1 MDGCVVRLHDV
12 CFNGGLSAHPI
23 IINFYRLFQTR
34 DAPAILPMIRN
45 EDVLRAVVA
54 LLDTSLP
61 DVGPRD
67 VHETVHY
74 PGMRTII
81 LSRDHVDVLEDYR
94 GRASGNKGTHLSPV
108 SSKTTDRAESKHKL
122 LTELY
127 SDSEESSEE
136 TSEETLEEET
146 SDRWSWER
154 FCEGLQEFVDGARE
168 RKERRAVQGKDG
180 KISPSAV
187 GVESLIVAAAC
198 YEVKILSTGETVLQ
212 LSLLAVRKR
221 YRHLGIGSYIIELLK
236 TQSVVGRYDAL
247 VAHVDMGAIGF
258 FKRHELTDD
267 LLLNDKF
274 KELNDDWTNSIL
286 MSYLPPFTTDLEMRN
301 PLFSLSLQDLEMEMN
316 MARSQALC
324 AYQQQVVCVT
334 RLLKEVKTLREQ
346 LGVQHEEV
354 ERLNC
359 KVEHEK
365 RKRQDIESRFLM
377 YRLKSAQK
385 LLDSND
391 SDSDDHKQTEQED
404 SNPGTQEQE
413 GAQSEEPFLQTPEGA
428 GGS

>member
-1 MDGCVVRLHDV
+1 MEGCVVRLHNV
-12 CFNGGLSAHPI
+12 CFNGDLSAHPI
-23 IINFYRLFQTR
+23 VVNFNQLFQTR

-61 DVGPRD
+61 DVGPRNI
-67 VHETVHY
+67 HETVDY
-74 PGMRTII
+74 PGIRTII

-94 GRASGNKGTHLSPV
+94 GRASRNKGTHFSAV
-108 SSKTTDRAESKHKL
+108 SCKTTDRAESKHKL
-122 LTELY
+122 LAELY
-127 SDSEESSEE
+127 SDSEESLEE
-136 TSEETLEEET
+136 TSEETLEVET

-168 RKERRAVQGKDG
+168 RKERRAIQGKDG
-180 KISPSAV
+180 KIPPSAI

-198 YEVKILSTGETVLQ
+198 YEVKLLSTGDTVLQ

-236 TQSVVGRYDAL
+236 TQSIIGQYDAL
-247 VAHVDMGAIGF
+247 VAHVDMGAIDF
-258 FKRHELTDD
+258 FKCHDLTDD

-301 PLFSLSLQDLEMEMN
+301 PVFSLSLRELEMDMN

-334 RLLKEVKTLREQ
+334 RLLKEVKTLHEQ
-346 LGVQHEEV
+346 LGLQREEV

-359 KVEHEK
+359 KLEHEK
-365 RKRQDIESRFLM
+365 RKRHDVENRFLM
-377 YRLKSAQK
+377 YRLKSAQT

-404 SNPGTQEQE
+404 SKQGTQEQDR
-413 GAQSEEPFLQTPEGA
+413 A
-428 GGS
+428 